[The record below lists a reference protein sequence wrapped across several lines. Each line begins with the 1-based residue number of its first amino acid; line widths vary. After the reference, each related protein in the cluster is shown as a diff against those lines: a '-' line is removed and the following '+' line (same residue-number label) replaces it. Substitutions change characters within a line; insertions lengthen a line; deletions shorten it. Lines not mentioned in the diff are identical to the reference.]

1 MHMNR
6 SRTPILLVIS
16 LLTSLTFCAPAYAD
30 SLAVKQA
37 EAVQVERQV
46 TTLNTKAEIASEQYN
61 ASRIRYNR
69 VTDKV
74 HATERQIAKIQKRT
88 RFLQSHLVTR
98 ARDMYHQGPLGFLS
112 VLLSV
117 HSFEQFDTTI
127 RVLTSLNDQDAAAV
141 AQLKE
146 AKAEAKAARATLV
159 AAQTDAG
166 RQRAAMAS
174 NEQTVRTQLAAR
186 KHLLA
191 GLTADIQKLVAQRLA
206 SAAIPEQVRT
216 MKVLLRQRTASTGGV
231 VLGTTPASSPRA
243 AAAVYYAEKE
253 IGKPYVWAA
262 AGPNTFDCSGLMLWA
277 YGHAGVNLNHY
288 SGDQIHQGA
297 HVSRSDLRPGDLV
310 FFGSPIH
317 HVGMF
322 VGGDAFIEAPYTGT
336 DVRIS
341 RFSNRGD
348 FAGACRP

>member
-1 MHMNR
+1 MHVNR
-6 SRTPILLVIS
+6 SRIPILLVVS
-16 LLTSLTFCAPAYAD
+16 FLTSLAFCAPASAD

-37 EAVQVERQV
+37 EAAQVEHQV
-46 TTLNTKAEIASEQYN
+46 TALNTKAEIASEQYN

-88 RFLQSHLVTR
+88 SFLQSHLVTR
-98 ARDMYHQGPLGFLS
+98 ARDMYHDGPLGFLS

-127 RVLTSLNDQDAAAV
+127 RILTSLNEQDAAAV

-159 AAQTDAG
+159 TAQTEAG
-166 RQRAAMAS
+166 RQRAAMAA
-174 NEQTVRTQLAAR
+174 NEQTVRDQLAKR

-191 GLTADIQKLVAQRLA
+191 SLDAEIRTLVAQRLA

-216 MKVLLRQRTASTGGV
+216 MAILLRQRTPASGGV
-231 VLGTTPASSPRA
+231 VLGGTPASSPRA
-243 AAAVYYAEKE
+243 AAAIYWAEKQ

-262 AGPNTFDCSGLMLWA
+262 AGPSTFDCSGLMLWA
-277 YGHAGVNLNHY
+277 YAHAGVNLNHY
-288 SGDQIHQGA
+288 SGDQIHEGT
-297 HVSRSDLRPGDLV
+297 HVPRSDLRPGDLV

-341 RFSNRGD
+341 RFSNRSD